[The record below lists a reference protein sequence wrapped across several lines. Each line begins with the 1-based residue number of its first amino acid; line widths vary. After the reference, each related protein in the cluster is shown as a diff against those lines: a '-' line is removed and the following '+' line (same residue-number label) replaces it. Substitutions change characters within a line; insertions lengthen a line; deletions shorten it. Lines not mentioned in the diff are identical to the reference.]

1 MLNML
6 LGWNTLI
13 VPSGKSKDCS
23 HTRKTFSMMYAYQR
37 AWLLYSVK
45 DIRKVALYRKLEIR
59 WRIRWQNRQLKKALI
74 PDGKLKISEPESE
87 PVKYPTE
94 DRNLI
99 SGLEGKRAS

>member
-23 HTRKTFSMMYAYQR
+23 HTTKTFSMMYAYQR

-45 DIRKVALYRKLEIR
+45 DIRKVALYGKLEIDKMADQVAEQAVEECFNSR
-59 WRIRWQNRQLKKALI
+59 R
-74 PDGKLKISEPESE
+74 
-87 PVKYPTE
+87 
-94 DRNLI
+94 
-99 SGLEGKRAS
+99 

>member
-1 MLNML
+1 MA
-6 LGWNTLI
+6 I
-13 VPSGKSKDCS
+13 
-23 HTRKTFSMMYAYQR
+23 FI
-37 AWLLYSVK
+37 VK
-45 DIRKVALYRKLEIR
+45 DIRKVTLDRKLEIR
-59 WRIRWQNRQLKKALI
+59 WWIRWQNRQWKKALI